1 MRLRRILTA
10 AGLTILA
17 SAPLVTSSPAL
28 AQMFQ
33 EGLAFHVPLPPTPGS
48 QPQVPMF
55 GGQETIAQTSKP
67 LAGQQTA
74 QVPDQG
80 KVNPSPAF
88 VASGA
93 ERNAAGQIAQ
103 SR

>member
-1 MRLRRILTA
+1 MMRLHRIVTA
-10 AGLTILA
+10 AGLAILA

-33 EGLAFHVPLPPTPGS
+33 EGLALHVPLPTAGS

-80 KVNPSPAF
+80 KVNPSP
-88 VASGA
+88 VAPAA
-93 ERNAAGQIAQ
+93 ERNAAGQIEQ